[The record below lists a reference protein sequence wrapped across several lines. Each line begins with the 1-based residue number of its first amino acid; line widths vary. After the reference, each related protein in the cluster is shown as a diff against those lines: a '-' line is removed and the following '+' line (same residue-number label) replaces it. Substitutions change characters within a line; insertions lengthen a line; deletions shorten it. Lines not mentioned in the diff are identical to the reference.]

1 MNVSDEERQDLCG
14 YHMLIP
20 ILSDDELG
28 GDGRKNDEDVEHFFK
43 KCVCCNLLFKCV
55 SKWFVEYVWISIS

>member
-1 MNVSDEERQDLCG
+1 MFLYTIPIPTTHTQKKKMNVSDEERQDLCG

-28 GDGRKNDEDVEHFFK
+28 GDGRKNDEDVEHFF
-43 KCVCCNLLFKCV
+43 
-55 SKWFVEYVWISIS
+55 